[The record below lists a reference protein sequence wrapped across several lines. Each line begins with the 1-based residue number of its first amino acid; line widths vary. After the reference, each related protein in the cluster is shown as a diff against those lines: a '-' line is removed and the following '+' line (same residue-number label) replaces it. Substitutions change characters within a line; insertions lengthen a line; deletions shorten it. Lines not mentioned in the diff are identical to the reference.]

1 MKIRKDDNVLVITG
15 KDRGKKGKVRIA
27 YPADKRLVIEGVN
40 LIKKHAKAI
49 RNVRQAG
56 IIEREAP
63 VNSSNVMLMCNKCNH
78 PTRVGFRVL
87 QDGSKARVCR
97 VCHEVID

>member
-1 MKIRKDDNVLVITG
+1 MKIKKEDNVLVIAG

-27 YPADKRLVIEGVN
+27 YPADERVIVEGVN
-40 LIKKHAKAI
+40 LIKKHVKAI
-49 RNVRQAG
+49 RDVRQAG

-63 VNSSNVMLMCNKCNH
+63 VNSSNVMLLCNKCNH
-78 PTRVGFRVL
+78 PTRVGLHVL

>member
-1 MKIRKDDNVLVITG
+1 VLVVLG

-27 YPADKRLVIEGVN
+27 YPADQRVIIEGVN

-49 RNVRQAG
+49 RDVRQAG

-63 VNSSNVMLMCNKCNH
+63 VNSSNVMLLCNKCNH

-87 QDGSKARVCR
+87 EDGSRVRVCR